1 MLIVAKILGKYFR
14 KTFKKRDM
22 KLWITVIRTPYHT
35 ENTGIFPQNYFEN
48 ITIKLNKTI
57 SVQNSTSNSGLAW
70 LFERY
75 IKKLN
80 KNLGR
85 VIKYRVI

>member
-1 MLIVAKILGKYFR
+1 MLFVAKILGKYFR

-22 KLWITVIRTPYHT
+22 KLWIAVIRTPYWKHR
-35 ENTGIFPQNYFEN
+35 NPPPNDFEN
-48 ITIKLNKTI
+48 INIKLTKTI
-57 SVQNSTSNSGLAW
+57 SVQNSTSNSELAW
-70 LFERY
+70 LFEIE

-85 VIKYRVI
+85 GIKYRMT